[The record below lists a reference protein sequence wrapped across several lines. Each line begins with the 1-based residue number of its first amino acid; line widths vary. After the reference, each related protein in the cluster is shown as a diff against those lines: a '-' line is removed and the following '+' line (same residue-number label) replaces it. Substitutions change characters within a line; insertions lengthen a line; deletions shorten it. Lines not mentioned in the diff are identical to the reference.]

1 MIVNDDYVDEDD
13 DGDGDEDVEYDDEMF
28 LFYFSFFF
36 NVFIVKIYKNY
47 VWNQIKIEKKL

>member
-13 DGDGDEDVEYDDEMF
+13 DGDVEYDDEMF
-28 LFYFSFFF
+28 LFFMFFF

-47 VWNQIKIEKKL
+47 V